1 MTFIPRNSKGVPL
14 IDPQS
19 YAIIRVACLRD
30 DVPSLERVKK
40 MLDDPID
47 KLDISILN
55 DVANLYQATLIKTYI
70 KARTSATYES
80 PLKGLRKQLT
90 EALACDN
97 VTLSNNSDDDI
108 DNIDVDL

>member
-1 MTFIPRNSKGVPL
+1 MSFIPRNSKGVPL
-14 IDPQS
+14 IDAQS

-40 MLDDPID
+40 MIDDPTNQYN
-47 KLDISILN
+47 LSILN
-55 DVANLYQATLIKTYI
+55 NVANLYQATLIKEYI
-70 KARTSATYES
+70 KSRTSNGYES

-97 VTLSNNSDDDI
+97 VTLSNNSDDDNDNDI
-108 DNIDVDL
+108 DQ